1 MVGTEQRRVVRRVVD
16 DHAGNAD
23 WFLDLLAEVEGD
35 STEWTDRLKE
45 DKVEIIQ
52 PASARQNFS
61 RLRKFYANM
70 LGSAKPNDDNISA
83 ADLVNCWFIA
93 GVDMDRLKASAWTNR
108 ESYLNHSLC
117 LEMERF
123 DSLLR

>member
-1 MVGTEQRRVVRRVVD
+1 MPP
-16 DHAGNAD
+16 
-23 WFLDLLAEVEGD
+23 
-35 STEWTDRLKE
+35 DRLKE

-108 ESYLNHSLC
+108 ESYLNHK
-117 LEMERF
+117 
-123 DSLLR
+123 SLLSLLFRDGKIWFTFETILFTVKIKKKRRKIHESSAFDGGNHDLNHQK